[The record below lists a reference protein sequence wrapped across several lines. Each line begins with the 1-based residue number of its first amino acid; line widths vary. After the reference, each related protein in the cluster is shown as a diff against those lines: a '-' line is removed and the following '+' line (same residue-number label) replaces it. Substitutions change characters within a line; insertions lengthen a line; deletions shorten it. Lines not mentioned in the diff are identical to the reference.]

1 MENTNVVSVNKQV
14 FLEVLKQKKS
24 SIRKLG
30 DAYKHIERTEKSIRR
45 YLNKGKMPENILI
58 NISKYLD
65 VHPDY
70 LSGAYHSK
78 IDKIEDAYLRSL
90 SKSFLKPEKYP
101 YIIKAK
107 NEIDYVKYFENL
119 LIMNDISLEMFQ
131 ALDPL
136 DRVMMRQELIV
147 AILSVISKYFIH
159 DALGNNL
166 SKLLR
171 YYESIVGDEDPF
183 SYFYNLEGI
192 GLTEENLENR
202 SDNNF
207 ISDAEKRLHEKYER
221 TGRNDSKLK

>member
-1 MENTNVVSVNKQV
+1 MKNTNIVSVNKQV

-30 DAYKHIERTEKSIRR
+30 DAYTHIERTEKSIRR
-45 YLNKGKMPENILI
+45 YLNKGEMPENILI

-101 YIIKAK
+101 YITKVK
-107 NEIDYVKYFENL
+107 NEIDYVKYFENI

-136 DRVMMRQELIV
+136 VRVLMRQELIV
-147 AILSVISKYFIH
+147 SILSVISKYFSH

-166 SKLLR
+166 SELLG
-171 YYESIVGDEDPF
+171 YYESMVGDEDPF
-183 SYFYNLEGI
+183 SYFFNLEGI
-192 GLTEENLENR
+192 GLIEENVVNF
-202 SDNNF
+202 SDDDF
-207 ISDAEKRLHEKYER
+207 ISDAEKKLHEKYKDTEE
-221 TGRNDSKLK
+221 